1 VTKFGGVSLRLELD
15 KVPLWRGNHI
25 TIRQLA
31 EDFSRYLYLTRLR
44 DQSVLIAAI
53 RDGLTLLSW
62 DRESFAYA
70 ESFDEKTSRYL
81 GLRCGADVDIE
92 PDSFTGVLVKPDVAL
107 QQQASDQASRPATL
121 GATGAGAT
129 TGGITAGGG
138 ADAPTHPSNTAPVA
152 PKRFYGTVKID
163 ATRMNRDVPAI
174 SKEVIQHLTDLL
186 TSNVDITLE
195 IQAQVPEGIPEN
207 VMRIISE
214 NCRTLKFENHG
225 FEKE

>member
-1 VTKFGGVSLRLELD
+1 
-15 KVPLWRGNHI
+15 
-25 TIRQLA
+25 
-31 EDFSRYLYLTRLR
+31 
-44 DQSVLIAAI
+44 
-53 RDGLTLLSW
+53 
-62 DRESFAYA
+62 
-70 ESFDEKTSRYL
+70 
-81 GLRCGADVDIE
+81 
-92 PDSFTGVLVKPDVAL
+92 
-107 QQQASDQASRPATL
+107 
-121 GATGAGAT
+121 
-129 TGGITAGGG
+129 
-138 ADAPTHPSNTAPVA
+138 VA